1 VEPKKTRIFSS
12 IGYLQARQNFSAA
25 VAAYR
30 QAVALNPNNAIFLCT
45 GLQSGNLRTMPVRR
59 QLTHHRAGSQLSER
73 LPRDWVW
80 CCCVRYNAALWA
92 YQQVFARE
100 PNNANA
106 YELMGAML
114 MQAAESNRSTPKS
127 ATLALKHQCAFAPG
141 ICLGEPGNITAGLMT
156 LKKAAQVDPRNVKVH
171 LQMGEILRAQN
182 DLDGALSAYRQAL
195 TVQPNSAAS
204 SYR

>member
-1 VEPKKTRIFSS
+1 
-12 IGYLQARQNFSAA
+12 
-25 VAAYR
+25 
-30 QAVALNPNNAIFLCT
+30 
-45 GLQSGNLRTMPVRR
+45 
-59 QLTHHRAGSQLSER
+59 
-73 LPRDWVW
+73 
-80 CCCVRYNAALWA
+80 
-92 YQQVFARE
+92 VFARE

-114 MQAAESNRSTPKS
+114 MQQGRSKEAIAALQKS

-195 TVQPNSAAS
+195 TVQPNSAEAG